1 MNKFN
6 SNMLTLLSGFI
17 FLNKIDDLRNIQIL
31 KVHDAASIMQ
41 DLMILQIM
49 HISLMH
55 ISMRGGRGYPQC
67 YRGDGEEGLL
77 HYRGILGVGCM
88 YLRIAWMHA

>member
-6 SNMLTLLSGFI
+6 TNMLTLLSGFT

-31 KVHDAASIMQ
+31 EVNDAASIMQ
-41 DLMILQIM
+41 DLMMHVSMILQIM

-55 ISMRGGRGYPQC
+55 ISMMRGGGILSVTEEMEKRDC
-67 YRGDGEEGLL
+67 YS
-77 HYRGILGVGCM
+77 GILGV
-88 YLRIAWMHA
+88 

>member
-6 SNMLTLLSGFI
+6 TNMLTLLSGFI

-31 KVHDAASIMQ
+31 EVHDAASILQ
-41 DLMILQIM
+41 DLMMHVSMILQIM

-55 ISMRGGRGYPQC
+55 ISMMRGG
-67 YRGDGEEGLL
+67 
-77 HYRGILGVGCM
+77 VS
-88 YLRIAWMHA
+88 